1 MGTWRIR
8 FLMYCLMLSV
18 CGVCVSSAS
27 AAASTAIPIV
37 TLAPKPHELGHSAA
51 VIVVPESP
59 QPISEYAASELAH
72 HIELATGVAL
82 SIVRESSIPETAQH
96 RIYLGSTKAAA
107 DSGIDVTLLPSEAFV
122 LRTIDGDLFIAAE
135 DGPGQPLDMDNTFSG
150 TLWGVYEVLE
160 RGLGVRWLWPGDV
173 GTYVPKAKTLALGP
187 YDETVAPRFVHRVL
201 RPSISP
207 KHPPNGD
214 LRLAFTE
221 AERERYAH
229 EQTVF
234 LRRHRMGNSA
244 GTYFVERTAGSG
256 HSFEGWWERY
266 GQEHPDWFQL
276 NPDGRR
282 GPANPSKPK
291 SVSMCVSNA
300 ELQQKLVE
308 LWKEERAQH
317 PGEPLNIGIGEND
330 TSGACCCPNCLAW
343 DGPPPDLSGLPPGLE
358 RSYTPT
364 QASNRYARFL
374 KAVQSL
380 AAETDPEVKV
390 HFYAFENY
398 FWAPSP
404 DITLNKNVVIGFVP
418 WFRWAGWFPRTN
430 EEHEWIK
437 QQWLGWQRSGASV
450 YYRPNW
456 FLDGWS
462 MPHIYPHQ
470 FADAFQ
476 FYAKNGM
483 IGTDFD
489 SLMGQ
494 WAAQGPN
501 LYLLARI
508 HVRPDAPVDTLL
520 DEFYSAFG
528 PAKDAVHEY
537 FQYWEDYSTKNRE
550 RAADSIKTRREGK
563 FRRYA
568 MYALVA
574 DELYPPEVFEPAQ
587 AILDRASTTV
597 RVNTGSEYAQRVAF
611 LQEGLNHARICIE
624 TAKMMNNPHAGAAQR
639 SAALNSLISYRR
651 NVAAQGIANMDR
663 LSVIELES
671 WKDVP
676 GVAEPVASEKDK

>member
-1 MGTWRIR
+1 MTIR
-8 FLMYCLMLSV
+8 SNHGVVRCLILAV
-18 CGVCVSSAS
+18 CILGVWPAHAAAS
-27 AAASTAIPIV
+27 AAIPVV
-37 TLAPKPHELGHSAA
+37 TLAPKPQELGHAA
-51 VIVVPESP
+51 ALIVIPADA
-59 QPISEYAASELAH
+59 QPIAEYAASELAR

-82 SIVRESSIPETAQH
+82 PVLKESSIPETARH
-96 RIYLGSTKAAA
+96 RIYLGGTQAAVRA
-107 DSGIDVTLLPSEAFV
+107 GIDVKALPSEAFV
-122 LRTIDGDLFIAAE
+122 LRTVDGNLFIAAQ

-160 RGLGVRWLWPGDV
+160 RGLGVRWLWPGDLGV
-173 GTYVPKAKTLALGP
+173 YVPKTRTLALGP
-187 YDETVAPRFVHRVL
+187 YDEVITPRFVHRIL
-201 RPSISP
+201 RPSINP

-214 LRLAFTE
+214 LRLAFIE
-221 AERERYAH
+221 EERERYAH

-244 GTYFVERTAGSG
+244 NTYFVERTAGSG
-256 HSFEGWWERY
+256 HSFEGWWEKY
-266 GQEHPDWFQL
+266 GQDHPDWFQL
-276 NPDGRR
+276 NPDGHR
-282 GPANPSKPK
+282 GPADPSKPK
-291 SVSMCVSNA
+291 KHSMCVSNP
-300 ELQQKLVE
+300 ELHEKLVE
-308 LWKEERAQH
+308 LWKEERAKH
-317 PGEPLNIGIGEND
+317 PGGPLNIGIGEND

-343 DGPPPDLSGLPPGLE
+343 DGPPPDLNGLPPGLE

-380 AAETDPEVKV
+380 AAETDPGVKV

-398 FWAPSP
+398 FWAPSQ
-404 DITLNKNVVIGFVP
+404 DITLNKNIVIGFVP

-508 HVRPDAPVDTLL
+508 HVRPDAPVDALL

-528 PAKDAVHEY
+528 PAEDTVREY
-537 FQYWEDYSTKNRE
+537 FQYWEDYSIKNRE
-550 RAADSIKTRREGK
+550 KAADSIKTRREGK

-574 DELYPPEVFEPAQ
+574 EELYPQEVFEPARE
-587 AILDRASTTV
+587 ILDRAAAAAGTSPD
-597 RVNTGSEYAQRVAF
+597 SEYAQRVAF
-611 LQEGLNHARICIE
+611 LREGLNHARLCVE
-624 TAKMMNNPHAGAAQR
+624 TAKAMNDPRADAAAR
-639 SAALNSLISYRR
+639 SAVLHRLIDYRR
-651 NVAAQGIANMDR
+651 NVGAQGIANLDR

-676 GVAEPVASEKDK
+676 GFAESATAHENK

>member
-1 MGTWRIR
+1 MIIKRSVLQFAR
-8 FLMYCLMLSV
+8 CLMLAGCA
-18 CGVCVSSAS
+18 CGGWAATS
-27 AAASTAIPIV
+27 AASEVVAVVTGGFAGQQGQPAATVVIP
-37 TLAPKPHELGHSAA
+37 ADA
-51 VIVVPESP
+51 
-59 QPISEYAASELAH
+59 QPVAEYAADELVR
-72 HIELATGVAL
+72 HIQMATGAEL
-82 SIVRESSIPETAQH
+82 PIVKESVIAESPKH
-96 RIYLGSTKAAA
+96 RIYLGTTRAAA
-107 DSGIDVTLLPSEAFV
+107 EAGINVDALASEAFV
-122 LRTIDGDLFIAAE
+122 LRTAGGNLFIAAK
-135 DGPGQPLDMDNTFSG
+135 DGPGNPLDMDNTFSG
-150 TLWGVYEVLE
+150 SLWGAYEVLE
-160 RGLGVRWLWPGDV
+160 RGLGVRWLWPGDL
-173 GTYVPKAKTLALGP
+173 GTYVPKANALELGP
-187 YDETVAPRFVHRVL
+187 YDETISPRFVHRML

-207 KHPPNGD
+207 KNPPNGD

-221 AERERYAH
+221 EEREHYAH

-244 GTYFVERTAGSG
+244 GTYFTQRTSGSG
-256 HSFEGWWERY
+256 HSFGGWWERY
-266 GQEHPDWFQL
+266 GQEHPEWFQL
-276 NPDGRR
+276 CPDGRR
-282 GPANPSKPK
+282 GPSNPNKPAK
-291 SVSMCVSNA
+291 VSMCVSNPG
-300 ELQQKLVE
+300 LHQKIVE
-308 LWKEERAQH
+308 LWKEDRAKH
-317 PGEPLNIGIGEND
+317 PGEPVNIGLGEND

-343 DGPPPDLSGLPPGLE
+343 DGPKPDLKGLPPGLE
-358 RSYTPT
+358 RSYQPT

-380 AAETDPEVKV
+380 AAETDPDVKV

-404 DITLNKNVVIGFVP
+404 DIKLNKNIVIGFVP

-430 EEHEWIK
+430 EEQDWIK

-508 HVRPDAPVDTLL
+508 HVRPDAPVDALL

-528 PAKDAVHEY
+528 PAKEAVHEY
-537 FQYWEDYSTKNRE
+537 FQSWEDYSIRNRE
-550 RAADSIKTRREGK
+550 RAANSIKTRRGGA

-568 MYALVA
+568 MYAQVA
-574 DELYPPEVFEPAQ
+574 DELYPLEVFEPAQ
-587 AILDRASTTV
+587 KILDRAKAAAGE
-597 RVNTGSEYAQRVAF
+597 NPNSEYAQRVAF
-611 LQEGLNHARICIE
+611 LDEGLNHARMCVE
-624 TAKMMNNPHAGAAQR
+624 TAKVMNDAHADATKR
-639 SAALNSLISYRR
+639 SAALDKLIAYRR
-651 NVAAQGIANMDR
+651 KIAPLGIANLDR

-671 WKDVP
+671 WKDIP
-676 GVAEPVASEKDK
+676 GFTASQR

>member
-1 MGTWRIR
+1 MCRPSVFALTSYLCP
-8 FLMYCLMLSV
+8 FLYV
-18 CGVCVSSAS
+18 GIVWARA
-27 AAASTAIPIV
+27 AAASEPVPVVTRGVSDRARLPAATIVIP
-37 TLAPKPHELGHSAA
+37 ADAY
-51 VIVVPESP
+51 
-59 QPISEYAASELAH
+59 PIAEYAADELARH
-72 HIELATGVAL
+72 VELATGVRL
-82 SIVRESSIPETAQH
+82 PIVEEPSVPESVRH
-96 RIYLGSTKAAA
+96 RIYVGETHAAVEA
-107 DSGIDVTLLPSEAFV
+107 GTDVNTLPSEAFR
-122 LRTIDGDLFIAAE
+122 LRTIGGHLFIAAK
-135 DGPGQPLDMDNTFSG
+135 DGPGRPLDMDNTFSG
-150 TLWGVYEVLE
+150 SLWGVYEVLE
-160 RGLGVRWLWPGDV
+160 RGLGVRWLWPGDL
-173 GTYVPKAKTLALGP
+173 GTYVPKADTLALGP
-187 YDETVAPRFVHRVL
+187 YDEAIAPRFVHRIL
-201 RPSISP
+201 RPCISP

-221 AERERYAH
+221 VEREQYAH

-234 LRRHRMGNSA
+234 LRRHRMGSSA
-244 GTYFVERTAGSG
+244 GTYFTQRTAGSG
-256 HSFEGWWERY
+256 HSFEAWWERY
-266 GQEHPDWFQL
+266 GQEHPEWFQL

-282 GPANPSKPK
+282 GPDNPSKPRK
-291 SVSMCVSNA
+291 VSMCVSNEA
-300 ELQQKLVE
+300 LQRKIVE
-308 LWKEERAQH
+308 LWKEERAKH
-317 PGEPLNIGIGEND
+317 PGEPVNIGIGEND
-330 TSGACCCPNCLAW
+330 TAGACCCQNCWAW
-343 DGPPPDLSGLPPGLE
+343 DGPAPDLKNLPPGLE
-358 RSYTPT
+358 RSYLPT

-374 KAVQSL
+374 KAVHSL
-380 AAETDPEVKV
+380 AAETAPDVKV

-404 DITLNKNVVIGFVP
+404 DIRLNKNIIIGFVP

-476 FYAKNGM
+476 FYARNGM
-483 IGTDFD
+483 IGADFD

-528 PAKDAVHEY
+528 PAKDAVRQY
-537 FQYWEDYSTKNRE
+537 FQYWEDYSIRNRE
-550 RAADSIKTRREGK
+550 RAANAIKTRRDGM

-568 MYALVA
+568 MYAMVA
-574 DELYPPEVFEPAQ
+574 DELYPMEVFAPAQ
-587 AILDRASTTV
+587 EILDRAKDVV
-597 RVNTGSEYAQRVAF
+597 RQEPESEYARRVTF
-611 LQEGLNHARICIE
+611 IQEGLNHARTCVE
-624 TAKMMNNPHAGAAQR
+624 TAQVINNPRATAAER
-639 SAALNSLISYRR
+639 SAAVSKLIAYRR
-651 NVAAQGIANMDR
+651 NVASHGIANLDR

-676 GVAEPVASEKDK
+676 GFAAPTEESSAK